1 MPRTSREQA
10 AQTRAQ
16 IVTVAARLFREKGIA
31 GTGVADVMKAA
42 GLTHGGFYRH
52 FASKDA
58 LSAEAISLAVGHSL
72 ATLEQAKGTD
82 ERKQALLDYINR
94 YLSKAHVEQ
103 RGAGCPLAALGGEA
117 TRLPSEVADCLS
129 AGCDR
134 AITALALAMEGD
146 KERAAVLLAALT
158 GTIVLARLTASRDR
172 RDMLLSATRTS
183 VLELVSG
190 NLS

>member
-72 ATLEQAKGTD
+72 ATLEQAEGTD
-82 ERKQALLDYINR
+82 EQKHALLDYINR

-117 TRLPSEVADCLS
+117 TSLPSEVADCLGV
-129 AGCDR
+129 GCDR

-183 VLELVSG
+183 VLELVSR